1 MQVIASR
8 RSASRRNFTVAEAS
22 RWVRGAL
29 PLGGVGPLTRP
40 RQPAPVRPTTSNQLS
55 MRMPIRFLWVRA
67 RLNSVVDGRHRPDS
81 DRVPVM
87 LPFAPHS
94 FLAPGDTD
102 CLKHG
107 RPPCLVA
114 TVPFIRGVYD
124 ALIEMPQRDS
134 PARARQAAF
143 DIVGPSRSSSSHGPL
158 GSGSRLPS
166 CGSSPHRA
174 MPRDGAF
181 TLPDVRSPTP
191 MRPRHGDAH

>member
-1 MQVIASR
+1 MPRMQVIASR
-8 RSASRRNFTVAEAS
+8 RAASRRNFTVAEAS

-55 MRMPIRFLWVRA
+55 MRMPIRFLRVRA
-67 RLNSVVDGRHRPDS
+67 GLNSVVDGRHRPDP
-81 DRVPVM
+81 DLVPVM

-102 CLKHG
+102 CLKQG
-107 RPPCLVA
+107 RPPCPVV

-124 ALIEMPQRDS
+124 ALIEMPQRDT

-166 CGSSPHRA
+166 CGSSPH
-174 MPRDGAF
+174 
-181 TLPDVRSPTP
+181 
-191 MRPRHGDAH
+191 